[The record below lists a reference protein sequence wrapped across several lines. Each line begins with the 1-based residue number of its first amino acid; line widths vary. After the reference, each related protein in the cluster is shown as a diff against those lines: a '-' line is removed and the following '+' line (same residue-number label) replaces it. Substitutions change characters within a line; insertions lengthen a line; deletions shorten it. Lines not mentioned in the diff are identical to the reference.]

1 MAPTENIYNT
11 VETIPY
17 YGPPGVGLNAG
28 VIMMNLTRM
37 RYMAGGGFT
46 GSIRCSTVNRLC
58 DSKIANLFIS
68 DGSITNTRKTCSW
81 LIRIYSMLSLGPV
94 HGA

>member
-46 GSIRCSTVNRLC
+46 GSIRCSSTVNV
-58 DSKIANLFIS
+58 
-68 DGSITNTRKTCSW
+68 
-81 LIRIYSMLSLGPV
+81 YM
-94 HGA
+94 

>member
-46 GSIRCSTVNRLC
+46 GSIRCSTIN
-58 DSKIANLFIS
+58 F
-68 DGSITNTRKTCSW
+68 
-81 LIRIYSMLSLGPV
+81 M
-94 HGA
+94 

>member
-46 GSIRCSTVNRLC
+46 GSIRCSTVNIRV
-58 DSKIANLFIS
+58 
-68 DGSITNTRKTCSW
+68 GSVVIER
-81 LIRIYSMLSLGPV
+81 
-94 HGA
+94 